1 MKKLHALVLGATG
14 ATGRELV
21 RLLLK
26 DSEFS
31 KVSIFVRR
39 KISLKNDKLIV
50 HTVDFSRL
58 QNYKHLVRGD
68 VFFSTL
74 GTTRKDA
81 GSKKEQYLVDYT
93 YQYEFAKMASENR
106 VNHYS
111 LVSSVGAN
119 KKSYFFYPRIK
130 GDLEESVKGLKFKK
144 IHIFQP
150 PSLIRQPDLIRN
162 GEKISLKI
170 LNVLNKIGVLRSFRP
185 LLVTDL
191 AIKMI
196 REMKSKK
203 SDNIT
208 VYKFKDLNK
217 KKLKPIEN

>member
-14 ATGRELV
+14 ATGQELV
-21 RLLLK
+21 KLLLK
-26 DSEFS
+26 NSDFS

-39 KISLKNDKLIV
+39 AISIKHEKLTV
-50 HTVDFSRL
+50 HKVDFSRL
-58 QNYKHLVRGD
+58 NNYKDLVNGD
-68 VFFSTL
+68 VFFSAL

-93 YQYEFAKMASENR
+93 YQYKFAKMAAENK
-106 VNHYS
+106 VSHYS

-119 KKSYFFYPRIK
+119 NKSYFFYPRMK
-130 GDLEESVKGLKFKK
+130 GDLEESIKHLNFNK

-150 PSLIRQPDLIRN
+150 PSLIRQSDLIRN

-170 LNVLNKIGVLRSFRP
+170 LNILNKIGLLKSFKP
-185 LLVTDL
+185 LSVADL

-196 REMKSKK
+196 IELRSKK
-203 SDNIT
+203 SDKIT
-208 VYKFKDLNK
+208 VYKSEDLFI
-217 KKLKPIEN
+217 L